1 MQKQEASE
9 LNSRRERLAGR
20 VRETNTPASTR
31 LQHSGSSEEEEEER
45 RAGTRALARKTPGS
59 RGSRWALGRTSL
71 LVLFPRLGP
80 QKFSLFFHLGL
91 NMCAASESPSR
102 PIETFVFLDLEA
114 TGLPPSRP
122 KITEL
127 CLFAVA
133 RHAFEN
139 PQYDNLDSKRMPL
152 FPRLVDKLCFC
163 INPGKPFTPA
173 ASSITGLSNEELAWN
188 KKQSFNIHVLHM
200 ITAFFNRQSP
210 PICLVAHNGCGYDFP
225 LLKVELS
232 ALGISGLDDIYCADT
247 LKAMKALD
255 SKNNQL
261 HQLLYQA
268 SPLRSKKKYSLRD
281 LYYRFYNV
289 YPLNSHSAEGDVMT
303 LISVF
308 QQCATDLICWM
319 DSNARPFNTIRAMY
333 EENEKYTS
341 FPQILPSSLQMQPQQ
356 RGVTISSFNSGDTKL
371 VDSKFIPLHNKITD
385 LPDEIKNVLLLFLG
399 LIIVT
404 WIALKT
410 PV

>member
-1 MQKQEASE
+1 
-9 LNSRRERLAGR
+9 
-20 VRETNTPASTR
+20 
-31 LQHSGSSEEEEEER
+31 
-45 RAGTRALARKTPGS
+45 
-59 RGSRWALGRTSL
+59 
-71 LVLFPRLGP
+71 
-80 QKFSLFFHLGL
+80 
-91 NMCAASESPSR
+91 MCAASESPSR

-247 LKAMKALD
+247 LKAMKTLD
-255 SKNNQL
+255 CKNNQL
-261 HQLLYQA
+261 HQFLYQA

>member
-9 LNSRRERLAGR
+9 LNSRREQLAGR
-20 VRETNTPASTR
+20 VKEMNTPAPTR
-31 LQHSGSSEEEEEER
+31 LQHSGSSEEEERREER
-45 RAGTRALARKTPGS
+45 EPEP
-59 RGSRWALGRTSL
+59 SL
-71 LVLFPRLGP
+71 ERRLGGAGVAGP
-80 QKFSLFFHLGL
+80 WAHISARAFSPPGATESL

-163 INPGKPFTPA
+163 INP
-173 ASSITGLSNEELAWN
+173 
-188 KKQSFNIHVLHM
+188 
-200 ITAFFNRQSP
+200 AFFNRQSP

-247 LKAMKALD
+247 LKAMKTLD
-255 SKNNQL
+255 CKNNQL
-261 HQLLYQA
+261 HQFLYQA